1 MVYDTARLFVFV
13 HVKVTYTAIDGKTFE
28 TENDCVKHEEF
39 LLKRSDLIKDMIF
52 SHLQDIGEESLL
64 EVIRLFDEKIGF
76 RAVEGLWCKFANIF
90 DMYSA
95 CFDILKTGAPGEIET
110 AERQIG
116 HIMFKDR
123 C

>member
-1 MVYDTARLFVFV
+1 M
-13 HVKVTYTAIDGKTFE
+13 KVTYTAIDGKTFE

-76 RAVEGLWCKFANIF
+76 RAVEGLCCQFANIF
-90 DMYSA
+90 DIYSA
-95 CFDILKTGAPGEIET
+95 CFHILKTGAPGEIET
-110 AERQIG
+110 AERQIDY
-116 HIMFKDR
+116 IMFKDR
-123 C
+123 G